1 MGLNYALFVP
11 GEPFPQPRVK
21 AAVVGTRARV
31 YTPSTGRAWR
41 EALVRSLELAP
52 PRALLKGPLDVEL
65 FFYMK
70 RPKSHKP
77 NSQPI
82 GARSG
87 DLDNYAKSVLDA
99 MQDRVYTNDSQV
111 VRLLSRKSY
120 ADKSKPSGVRVVVSE
135 CLS

>member
-1 MGLNYALFVP
+1 MGLNYSLFVP

-21 AAVVGTRARV
+21 AAIAGKHARV
-31 YTPSTGRAWR
+31 YTPTTGKAWR

-65 FFYMK
+65 FFYIK

-77 NSQPI
+77 NSHPI

-111 VRLLSRKSY
+111 VKLLVVKTY
-120 ADKSKPSGVRVVVSE
+120 ANNPSNFGAYMVVSE

>member
-1 MGLNYALFVP
+1 MGLNYSLFVP

-21 AAVVGTRARV
+21 AAIAGKHARV
-31 YTPSTGRAWR
+31 YTPTTGKAWR

-65 FFYMK
+65 FFYLK

-77 NSQPI
+77 DSQPI

-99 MQDRVYTNDSQV
+99 MQGRAYSNDSQV
-111 VRLLSRKSY
+111 VRLLMAKTY
-120 ADKSKPSGVRVVVSE
+120 ANNQDNYGVTIVVSE